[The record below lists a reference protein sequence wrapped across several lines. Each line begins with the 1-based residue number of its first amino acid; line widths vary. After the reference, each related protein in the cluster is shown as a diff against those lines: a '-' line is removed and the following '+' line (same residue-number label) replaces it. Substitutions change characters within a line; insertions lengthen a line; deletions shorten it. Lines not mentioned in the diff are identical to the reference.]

1 VLTISQQKKK
11 MLLIFI
17 YDGNNEFLK
26 FEV

>member
-1 VLTISQQKKK
+1 